1 MIERLE
7 DKENKKIKKLYPTKK
22 GAEIYP
28 FIIRENNYSNAVA
41 LNGLSDEEAKQLE
54 YLLNK
59 VCKNVSE
66 DWNFVK
72 KAIKGSIER
81 KKP

>member
-1 MIERLE
+1 FDSRFKTLQQ
-7 DKENKKIKKLYPTKK
+7 NP
-22 GAEIYP
+22 EIYP

-72 KAIKGSIER
+72 KGNKRIY
-81 KKP
+81 

>member
-7 DKENKKIKKLYPTKK
+7 DKEIKIKKLYPTKK

-54 YLLNK
+54 YLFK
-59 VCKNVSE
+59 ESMQEC
-66 DWNFVK
+66 
-72 KAIKGSIER
+72 
-81 KKP
+81 